1 VIPLTLPEIAAVVGG
16 RVHDDPDGVTVSA
29 PAFIDSRVAEKDGL
43 FVALSGERVDGHDY
57 AGTAVGA
64 GAAAVLGSRPVGVP
78 AVVVD
83 DVMAALAALA
93 RHVVSRLPDLTVVGL
108 TGSQGKTSTKDLLAQ
123 VLARAG
129 RTVATY
135 GSFNNEL
142 GMPLTALRADARTQ
156 YLVLEM
162 GARGIGHIR
171 ELCALA
177 PPTVGL
183 VLNVGK
189 AHLGEF
195 GSQQAIAQAKG
206 ELVESVVEGGT
217 AVLNADDPLV
227 SAMASRTD
235 QRVLTFG
242 ESPHA
247 DVRLENVTTDAMTRP
262 SFDLV
267 TGGADGGR
275 SHVSLQGLGE
285 HQAGNAAAAA
295 AVALAVGMPLEVVAR
310 ALGEAASLSR
320 WRMEVHERADGV
332 TILNDAY
339 NANPDS
345 MRVALKSLA
354 EIGRGR
360 PGARTVAVL
369 GEMRELGDA
378 AREEHDTVGRLAVRL
393 DIHQLVVVGDAARP
407 IHLGACLEGSWGGE
421 SVFVDDNDQALA
433 WLREH
438 LDRGD
443 VVLLKASRAA
453 ALERVAAALL
463 EDSGTG
469 PRAVEPVE
477 TTDTPPRAVDTTE
490 TTETTETTDTTNHQ
504 RDGEAG
510 R

>member
-1 VIPLTLPEIAAVVGG
+1 MIPMTLPEIAEVVGG
-16 RVHDDPDGVTVSA
+16 TVHDDAGCTVGG
-29 PAFIDSRVAEKDGL
+29 PAFIDSRVAEQDGL
-43 FVALSGERVDGHDY
+43 FVALAGERVDGHEY
-57 AGTAVGA
+57 AATAVGA
-64 GAAAVLGSRPVGVP
+64 GAAAVLASRPVGVP

-93 RHVVSRLPDLTVVGL
+93 RHVVAALPDLTVIGL

-123 VLARAG
+123 VLSRAG
-129 RTVATY
+129 RTVATF

-142 GMPLTALRADARTQ
+142 GMPLTALRADASTR

-171 ELCALA
+171 ELCEVA
-177 PPTVGL
+177 PPHVGL

-189 AHLGEF
+189 AHVGEF
-195 GSQQAIAQAKG
+195 GSQEAIAQAKG
-206 ELVESVVEGGT
+206 ELVEAVVPGGT
-217 AVLNADDPLV
+217 SVLNADDPLV
-227 SAMASRTD
+227 SAMASRT
-235 QRVLTFG
+235 REAVLTFG
-242 ESPHA
+242 EAATS
-247 DVRLENVTTDAMTRP
+247 DVRIEGLATDEMTRA

-267 TGGADGGR
+267 TADDR
-275 SHVSLQGLGE
+275 ARVSLRGLGE

-295 AVALAVGMPLEVVAR
+295 AVALAVGLRLRDVAR
-310 ALGEAASLSR
+310 WLSEADNVSR

-332 TILNDAY
+332 TVLNDAY

-345 MRVALKSLA
+345 MRAALKSLA

-369 GEMRELGDA
+369 GEMRELGA
-378 AREEHDTVGRLAVRL
+378 SATEEHDTVGRLAVRL
-393 DIHQLVVVGDAARP
+393 DIQQLVVVGEPARP

-421 SVFVDDNDQALA
+421 SVYVDDNDAALA

-438 LDRGD
+438 LSAGD

-453 ALERVAAALL
+453 ALEQVAEALL
-463 EDSGTG
+463 
-469 PRAVEPVE
+469 
-477 TTDTPPRAVDTTE
+477 TE
-490 TTETTETTDTTNHQ
+490 TPEM
-504 RDGEAG
+504 GEAG